1 VWLSYRPKQAAR
13 KARDE
18 GPNAVESSYSIDQT
32 ENLVRMKV
40 GGRLS
45 VEGLTLLMKHIGED
59 PQYRTGM
66 HAIAD
71 FRECVGSWDYSEI
84 QRFRDYVVR
93 ACGAKPRRWASIVQ
107 PGELEAVGRVL
118 IVISEAVEARIRMR
132 LFDDVAE
139 AHRWIRGED
148 V

>member
-1 VWLSYRPKQAAR
+1 
-13 KARDE
+13 
-18 GPNAVESSYSIDQT
+18 VESSYSIDQT
-32 ENLVRMKV
+32 ENLVRMRV
-40 GGRLS
+40 GGTLS
-45 VEGLTLLMKHIGED
+45 AEGLTVLMKRIGED
-59 PQYRTGM
+59 PLYRTGM

-84 QRFRDYVVR
+84 QRFRDYVVH
-93 ACGAKPRRWASIVQ
+93 ACGVRPRRWASIVR

-132 LFDDVAE
+132 LFDDIAE